1 MALARMRTGKPPLA
15 DRFLNGTVFIGL
27 FLMVLLGGAGAV
39 GLIVRER
46 YPDLLI
52 ACAFLV
58 GTIWTV
64 AAATFLEAAGLRN
77 LRAGRTG
84 AARVRLVSHRVYV
97 FALLNVSAFLFHN
110 VLPIEQMQRVD
121 AGLGIWALLVAVAF
135 TSIPAL
141 LVAFL
146 RDDPALV
153 APVGLCVAANAVA
166 LLAYGNT
173 PLAWAGGVRVV
184 YGPALFAS
192 VWLALRGLPRSG
204 RGRVVGLRRRG

>member
-1 MALARMRTGKPPLA
+1 
-15 DRFLNGTVFIGL
+15 
-27 FLMVLLGGAGAV
+27 
-39 GLIVRER
+39 
-46 YPDLLI
+46 
-52 ACAFLV
+52 
-58 GTIWTV
+58 
-64 AAATFLEAAGLRN
+64 
-77 LRAGRTG
+77 
-84 AARVRLVSHRVYV
+84 
-97 FALLNVSAFLFHN
+97 
-110 VLPIEQMQRVD
+110 MQRVD